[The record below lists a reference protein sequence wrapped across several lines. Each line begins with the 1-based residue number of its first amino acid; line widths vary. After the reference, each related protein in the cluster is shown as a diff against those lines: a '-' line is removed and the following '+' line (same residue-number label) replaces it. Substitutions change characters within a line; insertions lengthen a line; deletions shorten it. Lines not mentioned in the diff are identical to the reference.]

1 LIGLSTQPSNTG
13 TLVDGELFLFTK
25 SRNKHFITSLNYS
38 YSRLLRRKRKV
49 KVGILSGGGDA
60 PGINAV
66 IRAVVRKGILNYGYE
81 IVGIR
86 DGWRGLIEGEFIPID
101 LEAISGILPRG
112 GSILGTSRTNP
123 FKREGGPQKI
133 LKNVKEN
140 GLDAIVVIGGEDTLD
155 VAYKLYEMGLPCVGV
170 PKTIDNDLAG
180 TDYTFGFNTAVH
192 ITTEALDRL
201 HTTAEAHHRVIILE
215 VMGRN
220 TGWIALEAGIAGG
233 ADVIL
238 IPEKPFNIEEVCGYI
253 KQRQNRGRTFSI
265 IVVAEGAK
273 PRGLEEIVYSPG
285 VDEFGHPR
293 LGGVGYY
300 LGKEIEKNMDIE
312 TRVVVLGHIQRG
324 GSPTAFDRIL
334 ATRYGIAAIDLV
346 HKDQFG
352 NMVALQG
359 NEIVSIS
366 FKDVMDKRKTVDL
379 RLYEIARVFFG

>member
-1 LIGLSTQPSNTG
+1 M
-13 TLVDGELFLFTK
+13 
-25 SRNKHFITSLNYS
+25 
-38 YSRLLRRKRKV
+38 

-86 DGWRGLIEGEFIPID
+86 DGWRGLIEGEFIPFD

-133 LKNVKEN
+133 LNNVKEN

-238 IPEKPFNIEEVCGYI
+238 IPEKPFNIKEVCGYI
-253 KQRQNRGRTFSI
+253 KQRHSRGRTFSI

-273 PRGLEEIVYSPG
+273 PRGLDEIVYSSG

-300 LGKEIEKNMDIE
+300 LGREIEKNMDIE

-346 HKDQFG
+346 HKGQFG

-359 NEIVSIS
+359 NEIVSVPL
-366 FKDVMDKRKTVDL
+366 KDVAGKRKTVDL
-379 RLYEIARVFFG
+379 RLYEIAKVFFG